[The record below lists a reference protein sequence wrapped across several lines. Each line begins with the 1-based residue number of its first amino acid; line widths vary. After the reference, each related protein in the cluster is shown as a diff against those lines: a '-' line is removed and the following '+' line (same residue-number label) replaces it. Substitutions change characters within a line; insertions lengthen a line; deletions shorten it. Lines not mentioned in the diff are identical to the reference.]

1 MKRMGFLIGAFVIAF
16 ALATSNNT
24 IFANSCCGVEKDAK
38 ECSKE
43 DAAKCAKAASS
54 DQKIDNPCA
63 VCGKA
68 VDCQNKQV
76 DVEHGGKTAHLCC
89 EGCAS
94 EYKENPDKYSKA
106 EKPAES
112 HRAAPPI
119 RRKQPGQGYH

>member
-1 MKRMGFLIGAFVIAF
+1 MKRMGFLIGAFVIAISLI
-16 ALATSNNT
+16 ASNNS
-24 IFANSCCGVEKDAK
+24 IFASSCCSVEKDPK

-43 DAAKCAKAASS
+43 DAAKCAQAASA
-54 DQKIDNPCA
+54 DQKSDNACA

-94 EYKENPDKYSKA
+94 AYRENPDKYSKA

-112 HRAAPPI
+112 HHAAPPI
-119 RRKQPGQGYH
+119 KRKQPGQGYH

>member
-1 MKRMGFLIGAFVIAF
+1 MRRMRFLIGAFVIAI
-16 ALATSNNT
+16 ALIASNNSV
-24 IFANSCCGVEKDAK
+24 FANSCCGVEKESK

-43 DAAKCAKAASS
+43 EAAKCAKEASP

-76 DVEHGGKTAHLCC
+76 DVEHGGTTAHLCC

-94 EYKENPDKYSKA
+94 AYRENPDKYSKA

-119 RRKQPGQGYH
+119 KSKQPGQGYY